1 MFSDSSAFRPLPS
14 LRVWLQ
20 STSLLAVVAGY
31 SLLFVVSSNLRQ
43 ERRLQAHQQQADA
56 LIEQQRL
63 ISSTEPELSGLGL
76 QLTLLDSGTES
87 APQLQL
93 DADGSAWMVS
103 RQWLNRPGRSPLV
116 EVRQN
121 ITEQW
126 RQDRTD
132 QLLLVAAAGGSM
144 LFTALLLRLVLQR
157 GLMVPLAALREQLNR
172 LEADSLNQAPIAL
185 SHQPR
190 ELQPIAEAF
199 DDLQSRL
206 AKAWEQERFFVDGV
220 AHELRT
226 PISVISGHA
235 QQLSDQPLP
244 ASLQQPLALIEAE
257 ARRMGQ
263 LLRVLLE
270 LARNDSGRLSLA
282 MQHLDPEDLLLV
294 AYERLLPL
302 APDRLQ
308 LAAPSPTA
316 LMPIDADP
324 DRLQQCLA
332 ALVENAI
339 AYASGPIQLFVTA
352 EPERIVLHVQDQG
365 AGISDQEKAKVLER
379 FTRGSTATGTRGSGL
394 GLSLVQQLISLM
406 GADVVIADAPGG
418 GADVQLVFRRCETF
432 AGGESI

>member
-1 MFSDSSAFRPLPS
+1 M
-14 LRVWLQ
+14 WLQ

-43 ERRLQAHQQQADA
+43 ERRLQAYQQQANA

-63 ISSTEPELSGLGL
+63 ISPSGLERSNLGF

-87 APQLQL
+87 PPQLQMH
-93 DADGSAWMVS
+93 ADGSAWMVS
-103 RQWLNRPGRSPLV
+103 RQWLNSPGRYPLV

-121 ITEQW
+121 ITQQW

-132 QLLLVAAAGGSM
+132 QMLLAAAAGGSM

-157 GLMVPLAALREQLNR
+157 GLMIPLSALREQLNR
-172 LEADSLNQAPIAL
+172 LEADSLNQAPLAL
-185 SHQPR
+185 RRQPR

-199 DDLQSRL
+199 HALQSRL

-220 AHELRT
+220 AHELRS

-235 QQLSDQPLP
+235 QQLSEQPLP
-244 ASLQQPLALIEAE
+244 PTLQPPVALIEAE

-282 MQHLDPEDLLLV
+282 MQQLDPEDLLLV

-316 LMPIDADP
+316 LMPIHADP

-339 AYASGPIQLFVTA
+339 AYSSGAIQLFVTA
-352 EPERIVLHVQDQG
+352 EPEQIVLHVQDQG
-365 AGISDQEKAKVLER
+365 PGISDQEKGKVLER
-379 FTRGSTATGTRGSGL
+379 FTRGSTATATRGSGL
-394 GLSLVQQLISLM
+394 GLSLVQQLIGLM
-406 GADVVIADAPGG
+406 GADLLIADAPGG
-418 GADVQLVFRRCETF
+418 GADVQLWFQRVVTT
-432 AGGESI
+432 AGAAVAAGSP